1 MLHAESWKRPL
12 TRKHLRKPTAVR
24 IDNRQ
29 SEIDNPHV
37 SLWFEITARVP
48 PDQVDA
54 VAAVMRDVSPGGVA
68 VEEAIDILGP
78 EMGYTV
84 RADEPVLVRAYLP
97 SSELGAVLTEDL
109 RQAMEAYPAVEL
121 TAKPLYEEDWS
132 VSWREFFGVVDT
144 GKVVIVPSWI
154 EHEVRPG
161 QLAILLDPGRAFG
174 TGHHETTRLCLQ
186 ALADLVAPGMR
197 VLDVGTGSGVLAIA
211 AVKLGASH
219 VDAIDID
226 PIAAEVAAENCA
238 INGVTDQ
245 VSISAGKLET
255 REPAYDLVVA
265 NISTEANIGM
275 AEAFAATTMAGGH
288 LVLSG
293 ILTQDWDRV
302 IGAMEAAGFAHQVT
316 REEQD
321 WALFHFT
328 R

>member
-1 MLHAESWKRPL
+1 
-12 TRKHLRKPTAVR
+12 
-24 IDNRQ
+24 
-29 SEIDNPHV
+29 
-37 SLWFEITARVP
+37 
-48 PDQVDA
+48 
-54 VAAVMRDVSPGGVA
+54 
-68 VEEAIDILGP
+68 
-78 EMGYTV
+78 
-84 RADEPVLVRAYLP
+84 
-97 SSELGAVLTEDL
+97 
-109 RQAMEAYPAVEL
+109 
-121 TAKPLYEEDWS
+121 
-132 VSWREFFGVVDT
+132 
-144 GKVVIVPSWI
+144 
-154 EHEVRPG
+154 
-161 QLAILLDPGRAFG
+161 
-174 TGHHETTRLCLQ
+174 
-186 ALADLVAPGMR
+186 
-197 VLDVGTGSGVLAIA
+197 VLAIA
-211 AVKLGASH
+211 AIKLGAAH
-219 VDAIDID
+219 VDAVDID

-293 ILTQDWDRV
+293 ILTQDSDRV